1 MSEEEA
7 KELRSKICYGLA
19 LSDWRMLKEKSS
31 RGEQVVTSRGGK
43 IAVHSA
49 KALYKKLYGNSKEFV
64 PVVSDVRYTVK

>member
-31 RGEQVVTSRGGK
+31 RNEKIVTRRGGK
-43 IAVHSA
+43 IAVLSA
-49 KALYKKLYGNSKEFV
+49 RYLYREMYGNKGFV
-64 PVVSDVRYTVK
+64 PDDIL

>member
-31 RGEQVVTSRGGK
+31 RNEKVVTKRGGK
-43 IAVHSA
+43 IAVLSA
-49 KALYKKLYGNSKEFV
+49 KYLFREIYGNNKESFT
-64 PVVSDVRYTVK
+64 PKM

>member
-31 RGEQVVTSRGGK
+31 RNEKVVTRRGGK
-43 IAVHSA
+43 IAVLSA
-49 KALYKKLYGNSKEFV
+49 RYLYRQIYGKCKEFI
-64 PVVSDVRYTVK
+64 PSNPQY